1 MAKKKLY
8 TVRAKSKGRGRVRE
22 ACDFFPVTEFFAGS
36 GLVTE
41 ALKDSFNVVW
51 ANDICPRKAAVYV
64 ANHGNSH
71 FHLGSIHTVRGAD
84 LPNAVLSYVRKCAKV

>member
-1 MAKKKLY
+1 MARRLY
-8 TVRAKSKGRGRVRE
+8 TARGKAKGKGQVRE

-51 ANDICPRKAAVYV
+51 ANDV
-64 ANHGNSH
+64 S
-71 FHLGSIHTVRGAD
+71 SM
-84 LPNAVLSYVRKCAKV
+84 S